1 MAFKKYYSIFPLN
14 TKKITII
21 SIILIIGI
29 SYGLF
34 FYLQNNTENNIRN
47 SLFDQQKQRQIDAT
61 EALSH
66 HISSDLDSIMARLQM
81 LANSAILQQGEVSSN
96 ETTKL
101 LQEVYNQI
109 NSITLVDRLFI
120 LNKDNIA
127 TINIIPKGEKS
138 FVGIDF
144 SYSEWV
150 KQTKYTQMPVFSN
163 GFEGMDGKYRI
174 ALTYPIVNENTGQYL
189 GLVGSAIPTIPFF
202 EHYGNIYNI
211 KSQYLAV
218 LDRNSVQ
225 LIHPVKSFI
234 GTPFFDTHTQEVTG
248 NNTILN
254 NIIQTVLSGK
264 QDFDIY
270 EFKNGE
276 RLNTGNPI
284 FVAGK
289 PIYFIFV
296 ITPTSTIYSQINA
309 VISVQR
315 LQTFSLLAG
324 ITAAVVILI
333 VFLIKWNSSLDRE
346 VKRRTKE
353 LDESNRQL
361 VLTNEK
367 LESANEQLKVH
378 ANMQNEFI
386 NIAAHEL
393 RTPIQPI
400 LGLIETLK
408 SEIKDNEQLALI
420 NVISRNAKRLRRLTE
435 NILDVTRIESKSLKL
450 HKEQFN
456 LNDVIVNT
464 INYITA
470 NKYFNNKKD
479 DIKILYDS
487 DIDISL
493 KADKE
498 RLSQVIFNLLSNA
511 IKFTNGEGGKISVI
525 AEKKDNQLIVS
536 IKDRGTGIDPEIL
549 PRLFT
554 KFATKSFEGTGLGL
568 FISKSIIEAHGGK
581 IWAENNSNGKGA
593 TFSFSLPIK

>member
-174 ALTYPIVNENTGQYL
+174 ALTYPIVNESTGQYL
-189 GLVGSAIPTIPFF
+189 GLVGAAIPTIPFF

>member
-174 ALTYPIVNENTGQYL
+174 ALTYPIVNESTGQYL
-189 GLVGSAIPTIPFF
+189 GLVGAAIPTIPFF

-234 GTPFFDTHTQEVTG
+234 GTPFFDNHTQEVTG

-254 NIIQTVLSGK
+254 NLVRRVLSGK